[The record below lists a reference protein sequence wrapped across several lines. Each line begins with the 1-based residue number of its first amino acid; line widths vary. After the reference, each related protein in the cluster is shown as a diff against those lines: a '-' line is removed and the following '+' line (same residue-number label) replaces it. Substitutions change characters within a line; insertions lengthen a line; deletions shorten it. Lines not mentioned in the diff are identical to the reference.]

1 MISIAMEVLITSSLN
16 ELMTRSIRSKKRI
29 EYKRGEYF
37 GTTAAIRTVCLEA
50 FNESTAFW
58 FIMLMSLLL

>member
-37 GTTAAIRTVCLEA
+37 GTTAAIRTVCREA
-50 FNESTAFW
+50 FNESTAFGLII
-58 FIMLMSLLL
+58 FMSLLL